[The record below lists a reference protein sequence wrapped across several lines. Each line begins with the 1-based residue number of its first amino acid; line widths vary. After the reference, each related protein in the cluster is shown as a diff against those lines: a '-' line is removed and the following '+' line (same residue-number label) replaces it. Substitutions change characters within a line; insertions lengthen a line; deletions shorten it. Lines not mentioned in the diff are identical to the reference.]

1 MKYLTSLPALF
12 LVAACATPQEQ
23 CINTASNQVQVL
35 QNGIAKAQGNISR
48 GHAIHKH
55 REEYQVADICYD
67 KEKKPY
73 TCYDTEYRT
82 IETPV
87 SIDMNEERKKLADL
101 KRRLPAAKRKML
113 TDINSC
119 RVAYPE

>member
-1 MKYLTSLPALF
+1 MKYLATLPALF

-23 CINTASNQVQVL
+23 CINTASNQVQIL

-48 GHAIHKH
+48 GYAIHKH

-73 TCYDTEYRT
+73 ACFDTEYRT

-87 SIDMNEERKKLADL
+87 SIDVIQEHRKLADL

-113 TDINSC
+113 TDVKSC
-119 RVAYPE
+119 RMAYPQ